1 MTVLAVMLLA
11 LVLAQVGVAALVGLG
26 ALLARCLR

>member
-1 MTVLAVMLLA
+1 MA
-11 LVLAQVGVAALVGLG
+11 LVASFLVALVAAQAIAALLVGLG